1 MVMIPYGKHY
11 IDEDDIAA
19 VVDVLRNGTLTQ
31 GARVDLFE
39 EAFANNVGSKY
50 AVAVSSGTAA
60 LHLACIVIDAAKND
74 NVITS
79 ANTFISSANCAAF
92 VGASPQF
99 ADIDPVSLN
108 MDPDDLADRCES
120 LKEIKAIIPVHFAG
134 AACNMPAIC
143 SVADKYDASIIEDA
157 CHALGGSYNCGAKI
171 GSCKYSDM
179 TVFSFH
185 PVKAIAA
192 GEGGMITTNDKR
204 LYERLIQLRSHGV
217 FHQKLLSVF
226 ENIKE
231 KDAFMVK
238 GEAFENGRIN
248 PWYFEMRELGYNYRL
263 TEIQCALAQ
272 SQLSKLKS
280 YIVRKKDLALHYDQS
295 LNSFSH
301 ISLTQKSRRSQS
313 AHHLYVVRIDFRSLG
328 ISRGEFMRELMT
340 HGVGAQVHYI
350 PVPLHPYYQSLGFS
364 LSDYPVTERYYR
376 EALSLPLF
384 FGLKGEEQQLVIE
397 TIGAL
402 MT

>member
-31 GARVDLFE
+31 GVRVDQFE
-39 EAFANNVGSKY
+39 ESFAATVGAKY
-50 AVAVSSGTAA
+50 AVAVSNGTAA
-60 LHLACIVIDAAKND
+60 LHLACMAIDAAEGD

-99 ADIDPVSLN
+99 ADIDPASLN
-108 MDPDDLADRCES
+108 MDPDDLAYRCEA
-120 LKEIKAIIPVHFAG
+120 LKEVKAVIPVHFAG
-134 AACNMPAIC
+134 AACDMPAIK
-143 SVADKYDASIIEDA
+143 SVAEKYGASIIEDA
-157 CHALGGSYNCGAKI
+157 CHALGGTYGCGAKI

-192 GEGGMITTNDKR
+192 GEGGAITTNDQS
-204 LYERLIQLRSHGV
+204 LYQRLIQLRSHGI
-217 FHQKLLSVF
+217 FHQRLLSVF
-226 ENIKE
+226 SGTDED
-231 KDAFMVK
+231 DAFVLK
-238 GEAFENGRIN
+238 NEGYDNGQLN

-272 SQLSKLKS
+272 SQLTKLDSFIANK
-280 YIVRKKDLALHYDQS
+280 RELALTYDEAF
-295 LNSFSH
+295 LDVEGMV
-301 ISLTQKSRRSQS
+301 ITQVSQRQES
-313 AHHLYVVRIDFRSLG
+313 AHHLYVVRVSFDSIG
-328 ISRGEFMRELMT
+328 KTRGAFMRGLMQE
-340 HGVGAQVHYI
+340 GVGTQVHYI

-364 LSDYPVTERYYR
+364 LSDYPETEKYYR
-376 EALSLPLF
+376 EALTLPLF
-384 FGLKGEEQQLVIE
+384 YNLSEAEQRLVIQQIKSE
-397 TIGAL
+397 L
-402 MT
+402 L